1 LQVVLFCVVS
11 VLSVYTCTFVIVLFV
26 VLHLQ
31 ADNGGEFHG
40 AAYSAKEEANVTVGG
55 IIQELRQLWPGCR
68 MVKGA
73 PFHSATN
80 GGVERFNR
88 TIQEKIKMWMLHNSS
103 GHWSIGARGMCI
115 FFVHNHLTTKFLYI
129 GRMVYL

>member
-1 LQVVLFCVVS
+1 M
-11 VLSVYTCTFVIVLFV
+11 FVIDLFV
-26 VLHLQ
+26 VLQ

-80 GGVERFNR
+80 GGWRRKV
-88 TIQEKIKMWMLHNSS
+88 
-103 GHWSIGARGMCI
+103 
-115 FFVHNHLTTKFLYI
+115 
-129 GRMVYL
+129 